1 MTDSRDNHPL
11 LESLREHRANQ
22 AEILDDYSRQ
32 LEGYQSEIAR
42 LREIHAKSAQRDWS
56 AAERVWARF
65 ERQDRIRNLFDIA
78 CALLCL
84 AVIWRAFACW

>member
-1 MTDSRDNHPL
+1 MTKSSDKSQL
-11 LESLREHRANQ
+11 TESLSEYRAIQADALKDHGREWKAHQ
-22 AEILDDYSRQ
+22 DD
-32 LEGYQSEIAR
+32 IAL
-42 LREIHAKSAQRDWS
+42 LREVFRKTAQRDWS

-65 ERQDRIRNLFDIA
+65 EWKDRIRNLFDIA